1 MKKIRMI
8 TIQRTVEEIVPD
20 KKGASKV
27 MKVKHWYPCK
37 VNASVP
43 FDHQMCQ

>member
-1 MKKIRMI
+1 MTKIRMI
-8 TIQRTVEEIVPD
+8 TIQRTVEETVTD
-20 KKGASKV
+20 KKGNSKT

-43 FDHQMCQ
+43 FDHRMCQ

>member
-1 MKKIRMI
+1 MI
-8 TIQRTVEEIVPD
+8 TIQRTVEETVTD
-20 KKGASKV
+20 KKGNSKT

-43 FDHQMCQ
+43 FDHHMCQ